1 MLYTVSNSKNSRN
14 GAVTSSAPTPDV
26 PDRRSGERLA
36 KERMTFR
43 LPPDLAVALRQVPNQ
58 TAFVERSLRASLGQI
73 CPLCHGTG
81 EASGVHLTVSDLK
94 SLKIERLDRYAAA
107 QLKALVRLGRALLAT
122 RLELEPATE
131 SDLAF
136 RLARDEELLLSGHIP
151 YGQAYGQTGLKLSH

>member
-1 MLYTVSNSKNSRN
+1 VITN
-14 GAVTSSAPTPDV
+14 GMRAP
-26 PDRRSGERLA
+26 ERPS

-94 SLKIERLDRYAAA
+94 SLPIGLDRYAAA
-107 QLKALVRLGRALLAT
+107 QLRALVRLGRALLAT
-122 RLELEPATE
+122 RLELEPATD

-136 RLARDEELLLSGHIP
+136 RLARDEELLLSGRIP
-151 YGQAYGQTGLKLSH
+151 YGQAYGPAGLKLSH